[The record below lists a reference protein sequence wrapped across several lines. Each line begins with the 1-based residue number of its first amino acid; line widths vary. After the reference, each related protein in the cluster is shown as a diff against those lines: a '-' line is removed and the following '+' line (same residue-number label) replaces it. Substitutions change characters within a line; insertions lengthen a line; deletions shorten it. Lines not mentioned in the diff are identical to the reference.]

1 MRRHLIVPVT
11 VVAIGAGIVLFWR
24 HGATPG
30 VSPVPVGTD
39 SASASRLAS
48 QVVTALEKDPN
59 FRREASHDPGLR
71 PVCVARPFG
80 VSSPSGAGGGTE
92 TIYAWIFCRWIPNT
106 AAAASMDPRPI
117 GGMSGPI
124 VVHLGPTTT
133 YEIPADGED
142 YDSNLKKM
150 FPSSL
155 LEVARDGV
163 PDPMESELDKR
174 ISQELPR
181 PSPSST

>member
-1 MRRHLIVPVT
+1 MRRHLAVLVA
-11 VVAIGAGIVLFWR
+11 VVAAIGAGLFLLWR
-24 HGATPG
+24 HSKA
-30 VSPVPVGTD
+30 PVPVGSD
-39 SASASRLAS
+39 SAEAPRLAS
-48 QVVTALEKDPN
+48 EVVTALEKDPN
-59 FRREASHDPGLR
+59 FRREVSHDPDLR
-71 PVCVARPFG
+71 PVCVARAFG
-80 VSSPSGAGGGTE
+80 VDSPSGTGEGIE
-92 TIYAWIFCRWIPNT
+92 TIYAWIFCRWIPAT
-106 AAAASMDPRPI
+106 AAAASIDPRPI
-117 GGMSGPI
+117 GGVSGPI

-133 YEIPADGED
+133 YEIPADGEH

-163 PDPMESELDKR
+163 SAPLDSELDKR